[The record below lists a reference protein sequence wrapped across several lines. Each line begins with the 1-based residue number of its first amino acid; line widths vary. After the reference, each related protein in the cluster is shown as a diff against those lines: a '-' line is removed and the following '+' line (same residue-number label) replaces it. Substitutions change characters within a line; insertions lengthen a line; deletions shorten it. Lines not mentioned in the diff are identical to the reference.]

1 MTLPEKVN
9 ASWIATLG
17 DDKLLKAETQ
27 LHAEFLKEE
36 TAEKKRRGAG
46 YTMLRGPQSLV
57 DAWLR
62 WLLVNNET
70 LSRGLVVQRRR
81 NSHVS

>member
-1 MTLPEKVN
+1 MITLPDKVN

-17 DDKLLKAETQ
+17 DKQLVDAEKQLHTLFVAAET
-27 LHAEFLKEE
+27 
-36 TAEKKRRGAG
+36 TEKKRAG
-46 YTMLRGPQSLV
+46 SRYEMMRGPAELM

-70 LSRGLVVQRRR
+70 KNRGVTVKRSKR
-81 NSHVS
+81 